1 VKKRTWMERGDPIS
15 DIMKSVFDRASHK
28 EQERDSYLCCS
39 LPLLLSNL
47 VHHCRQRSVLFRG
60 EGGQRRVSLCKDIV
74 LCMEFSETVL
84 LEVRV
89 EFNLV

>member
-1 VKKRTWMERGDPIS
+1 MKEGDPIP
-15 DIMKSVFDRASHK
+15 DIRKSVFNRASHK
-28 EQERDSYLCCS
+28 EQLQERDSYLRFS

-47 VHHCRQRSVLFRG
+47 VHHHRQRSVLFRG
-60 EGGQRRVSLCKDIV
+60 EGGQRRISLCKDIV
-74 LCMEFSETVL
+74 FCMEFSETVL